1 MFTLNDL
8 LNVMYF
14 NCKFMIYSDKDENH
28 IIFGGFKEDL
38 YKELLLE
45 YGNYEVKEIR
55 TIFKD
60 LWIKIG
66 E

>member
-1 MFTLNDL
+1 
-8 LNVMYF
+8 
-14 NCKFMIYSDKDENH
+14 MIYSDKDENH